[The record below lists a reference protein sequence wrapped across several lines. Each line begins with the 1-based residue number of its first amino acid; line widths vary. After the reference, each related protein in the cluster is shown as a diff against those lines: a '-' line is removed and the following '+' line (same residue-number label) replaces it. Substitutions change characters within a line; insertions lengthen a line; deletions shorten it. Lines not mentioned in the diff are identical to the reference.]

1 MQTPGLAFHEGG
13 HPIRLYTLALV
24 AIAVALVVVI
34 AACGG
39 GGGSGGDRGIDEG
52 LEIGELPCGPA
63 DAMVRTSDGNVGCTE
78 VSETYVET
86 TCGAGLRVVFDFAD
100 PEADPRT
107 NFTVSCAALDESA
120 EDVFG
125 ALEPIATG

>member
-24 AIAVALVVVI
+24 AIAIALMAAA

-39 GGGSGGDRGIDEG
+39 GAGRGGDRGIDAG
-52 LEIGELPCGPA
+52 LEISELPCGPA

-78 VSETYVET
+78 VTETFVEAQ
-86 TCGAGLRVVFDFAD
+86 CGAGLRVVFDFAD
-100 PEADPRT
+100 PDAEPRT
-107 NFTVSCAALDESA
+107 NFTVSCAALDERA

-125 ALEPIATG
+125 